1 MPLTQPT
8 IALSQPSAEEA
19 LIHLKEVWKVFKMPA
34 GTFEALKN
42 INLSIRGGEFVSVT
56 GKSGSGKSTLVNMI
70 TGIDRPTRGE
80 VRVNGTLLNTLSEGA
95 LSVWR
100 GHNLGIVFQFFQLLP
115 MLSVL
120 ENVMLPMD
128 FCNRYDPA
136 EREERA
142 MALLRRVGLEKVA
155 HKLPAALSGG
165 QQQCAAIARALA
177 NDPPI
182 LVADEPTGNL
192 DSRTAAQVM
201 EIFTDLVAHGKT
213 LVMVTHDLSLA
224 QRAHRVL
231 VISDGELIHPAI
243 VATWPHL
250 SHTKMRLLNRHLQT
264 LRLPPTASL
273 PACRWAMVLEGTLHP
288 RPSRRRLLARPAPL
302 SAGTWRAFSHAEE
315 ATTYTADTSGA
326 LVLLLDEKAWESLR
340 QSAPDL
346 ITTLQTRHGGH
357 A

>member
-1 MPLTQPT
+1 MHLTQPV

-42 INLSIRGGEFVSVT
+42 INLIIRSGEFVSVT

-192 DSRTAAQVM
+192 DSRTAVQIM

-213 LVMVTHDLSLA
+213 LVMVTHDLRLA
-224 QRAHRVL
+224 QQAHRVL

-243 VATWPHL
+243 VARWPHL
-250 SHTKMRLLNRHLQT
+250 SHPRMRLLNRHLRS
-264 LRLPPTASL
+264 LRLPPATPL
-273 PACRWAMVLEGTLHP
+273 PACRWAMVLEGSLHP
-288 RPSRRRLLARPAPL
+288 HPRRRSFLARLTPL
-302 SAGTWRAFSHAEE
+302 EVGQWRAFSRAEE
-315 ATTYTADTSGA
+315 ATTYAAGSRGA
-326 LVLLLDEKAWESLR
+326 LVLLLDEAAWESLR
-340 QSAPDL
+340 RDAPDL
-346 ITTLQTRHGGH
+346 IATLQTRHGGP

>member
-1 MPLTQPT
+1 MSLAAPARALIQPG
-8 IALSQPSAEEA
+8 AEEA
-19 LIHLKEVWKVFKMPA
+19 LILLKGVWKVFKMPS

-42 INLSIRGGEFVSVT
+42 INLSIRAGEFVSVT

-136 EREERA
+136 ERESRA
-142 MALLRRVGLEKVA
+142 MDLLKMVGLEKVA

-192 DSRTAAQVM
+192 DSRTAAHVM
-201 EIFTDLVAHGKT
+201 AIFTDLVAHGKT

-224 QRAHRVL
+224 QQAHRVL

-243 VATWPHL
+243 VATWPRL
-250 SHTKMRLLNRHLQT
+250 SHAAMRHLNRHLHD
-264 LRLPPTASL
+264 LRLPPGAEL
-273 PACRWAMVLEGTLHP
+273 PPSRGVLVLEGSLQPGTTRP
-288 RPSRRRLLARPAPL
+288 RPRVRLEPLAAGAWHLFERP
-302 SAGTWRAFSHAEE
+302 EE
-315 ATTYTADTSGA
+315 AGHFRAGPEGA
-326 LVLLLDEKAWESLR
+326 WVLRWDESAWERLR
-340 QSAPDL
+340 QDAPDVV
-346 ITTLQTRHGGH
+346 TALQSHRGGQ